1 MAEDKYSY
9 EELSAICDQL
19 QVQVSRGLKVEQD
32 LISTRD
38 ALDQELARFKVLQA
52 FNDAALKVKDVDALT
67 VLSLESVVEAFEF
80 EVAALLRF
88 GDDPDSVSVLGNF
101 GMYEVPADLPFD
113 RNWLEGDDSRLYEA
127 EDPLLQAWSCLDL
140 QQAILCPFFDNA
152 GSPYGLV
159 VGGRKKG
166 SYYEPIKADIG
177 SPFRVM
183 VQQVGALWVNYHL
196 NVLMQESKYSVLF
209 HQSNDAILLLDME
222 ANVVDT
228 NQRGVEMF
236 GCPKQELTGRN
247 LFDLIAC
254 DEREMAQSQFARLGD
269 EGSVRFEACCL
280 RSDQEMFPGEV
291 SGSQFEMDGRK
302 MVHGLVRDMTQLHRS
317 QQQLILSERMAAL
330 GQLIAGVAHEINTP
344 VGVIRASIGN
354 ISSAL
359 SQTLERL
366 PEVVRTLPAAELDKF
381 FALLARAR
389 QEKSSFTSREERHA
403 KRDLLEILDESSVI
417 DAERVA
423 ETLVDMGIHDGVED
437 LLCLFKGE
445 YAGTLESAYNLSS
458 LQRNSENIQTAVER
472 ASKVVFALRKFAHH
486 DHSGQ
491 MVAADLADGME
502 TVLTLYQNQLKQGV
516 EVIRDYDSLPEV
528 PCFPD
533 ELNQVW
539 TNLVHNALQAM
550 GFKGRI
556 ECSVK
561 QENDCAVV
569 RVVDDGPGIPKE
581 IQARIFEPFFTTKPA
596 GEGSGLGL
604 DICNKIVE
612 RHQGRMDM
620 DSQPGRTEFRVTIP
634 LIQTQTQ
641 TQTPSE
647 S

>member
-1 MAEDKYSY
+1 MAESKYTY

-19 QVQVSRGLKVEQD
+19 QAQVSRGLKVEQD

-52 FNDAALKVKDVDALT
+52 FNDAALRVKDIDALT

-88 GDDPDSVSVLGNF
+88 GEDTHTVAVLGNF
-101 GMYEVPADLPFD
+101 GLAGMPTELPFD
-113 RNWLEGDDSRLYEA
+113 RNWLEGEDSRLYNEA
-127 EDPLLQAWSCLDL
+127 DTLLQAWSVLDL

-152 GSPYGLV
+152 GNPYGLV

-166 SYYEPIKADIG
+166 SYYEPIRPEVG
-177 SPFRVM
+177 SSFRVM
-183 VQQVGALWVNYHL
+183 VQQVGTLWVNYHL

-209 HQSNDAILLLDME
+209 HQSNDAILLLDMT
-222 ANVVDT
+222 AQIVDS
-228 NQRGVEMF
+228 NPRGVQMF
-236 GCPKQELTGRN
+236 GSTMADLVQKN
-247 LFDLIAC
+247 LFDLIVPE
-254 DEREMAQSQFARLGD
+254 ERMLAQKQLAKLG
-269 EGSVRFEACCL
+269 EVGSIRFEACCL
-280 RSDQEMFPGEV
+280 RADNKMFPGEI
-291 SGSQFEMDGRK
+291 SASEFEIDGRK
-302 MVHGLVRDMTQLHRS
+302 MIHGLVRDMTDLHRS

-344 VGVIRASIGN
+344 VGVIRAAIGN

-366 PEVVRTLPAAELDKF
+366 PEVVRTLPSAELDKF

-389 QEKSSFTSREERHA
+389 QEKPSFTSREARRA
-403 KRDLLEILDESSVI
+403 KRALFEVLDSNGVV

-423 ETLVDMGIHDGVED
+423 ETLVDMGIHDDVED

-445 YAGTLESAYNLSS
+445 YAGSLESAYDLSA

-486 DHSGQ
+486 DHSGE
-491 MVAADLADGME
+491 MVLADLADGME

-516 EVIRDYDSLPEV
+516 DVVREYETLPQV
-528 PCFPD
+528 LCYPD

-550 GFKGRI
+550 DFKGRMV
-556 ECSVK
+556 CSVK
-561 QENDCAVV
+561 MENNCAVV
-569 RVVDDGPGIPKE
+569 RVIDNGPGVPKE
-581 IQARIFEPFFTTKPA
+581 IQGRIFEPFFTTKSA
-596 GEGSGLGL
+596 GEGTGLGL

-612 RHQGRMDM
+612 RHQGRMDL
-620 DSQPGRTEFRVTIP
+620 DSQPGCTEFRVTIP
-634 LIQTQTQ
+634 LTQTE
-641 TQTPSE
+641 P
-647 S
+647 

>member
-1 MAEDKYSY
+1 MAEGKYTY
-9 EELSAICDQL
+9 DELSAICDQL
-19 QVQVSRGLKVEQD
+19 QLQVSRGLKVEQD

-38 ALDQELARFKVLQA
+38 ALDQELARFKVIQA
-52 FNDAALKVKDVDALT
+52 FNDAALKVRDVDALT

-88 GDDPDSVSVLGNF
+88 GTDPHSVAVLGNF
-101 GMYEVPADLPFD
+101 GLAGIPTTLPFD
-113 RNWLEGDDSRLYEA
+113 RSWLEGEDSRLYNA
-127 EDPLLQAWSCLDL
+127 EDALLQAWSTLEL
-140 QQAILCPFFDNA
+140 QEAILCPFFDNA
-152 GSPYGLV
+152 GNPYGLV
-159 VGGRKKG
+159 VGGRKKD
-166 SYYEPIKADIG
+166 SYYEPIKPEIG

-222 ANVVDT
+222 AKIVDS
-228 NQRGVEMF
+228 NQRGVQMF
-236 GCPKQELTGRN
+236 GSTKQELIQKS
-247 LFDLIAC
+247 LFELLAP
-254 DEREMAQSQFARLGD
+254 EELELAQKQFAKLD
-269 EGSVRFEACCL
+269 QEGSVRFEARCL
-280 RSDQEMFPGEV
+280 RADKETFPGEV
-291 SGSQFEMDGRK
+291 SGSQFEIDGRK
-302 MVHGLVRDMTQLHRS
+302 MVHGLVRDMTDLHRS

-359 SQTLERL
+359 GQTLVRL
-366 PEVVRTLPAAELDKF
+366 PEVVRTLPSAELDKF
-381 FALLARAR
+381 FALLDRAR
-389 QEKSSFTSREERHA
+389 QEKPSFTSREQRQA
-403 KRDLLEILDESSVI
+403 KRALLDVLDASEVI

-445 YAGTLESAYNLSS
+445 YAGTLDSAYNLSS

-491 MVAADLADGME
+491 MVLADLADGME

-516 EVIRDYDSLPEV
+516 DVVRDYDTLPQV
-528 PCFPD
+528 LCYPD

-550 GFKGRI
+550 DFKGRI

-561 QENDCAVV
+561 LENDCAVV
-569 RVVDDGPGIPKE
+569 RVVDSGPGVPRE
-581 IQARIFEPFFTTKPA
+581 IQERIFEPFFTTKSA
-596 GEGSGLGL
+596 GEGTGLGL
-604 DICNKIVE
+604 DICNKIIE
-612 RHQGRMDM
+612 RHQGRMDLA
-620 DSQPGRTEFRVTIP
+620 SQPGRTEFRVTIP
-634 LIQTQTQ
+634 LTQK
-641 TQTPSE
+641 E
-647 S
+647 N